1 MLTDTLSA
9 PPTTADPQRPSRD
22 WRPSQKAKGIV
33 LAAGGALYGLSHVLN
48 LFGSTPDLSSP
59 LEVASKYLFGAGAL
73 LIMAGLGALIAQFR
87 RSPLGVAGAQLVW
100 AGMLFI
106 LLNAY
111 SVLFIFPVY
120 GWEGIGAISA
130 QAALLNIATI
140 PTVILGPVLLGIA
153 AWRHGA
159 MAWWNATLL
168 IGSAIATAVMVGVP
182 EWEVPIAIG
191 STIVAGL
198 AYLFAGLRAASA
210 RADVR

>member
-9 PPTTADPQRPSRD
+9 PAPTAAPGRPGRD

-33 LAAGGALYGLSHVLN
+33 LATGGALYGLSHVLN

-73 LIMAGLGALIAQFR
+73 LIMAGLGALISQFR

-100 AGMLFI
+100 VGMLFI

-153 AWRHGA
+153 AWRHRA
-159 MAWWNATLL
+159 MAWWNAALL
-168 IGSAIATAVMVGVP
+168 IGSAVATAVMVGVP
-182 EWEVPIAIG
+182 EWEVPIAIS
-191 STIVAGL
+191 STIVAGF
-198 AYLFAGLRAASA
+198 AYLCAGLRAASA